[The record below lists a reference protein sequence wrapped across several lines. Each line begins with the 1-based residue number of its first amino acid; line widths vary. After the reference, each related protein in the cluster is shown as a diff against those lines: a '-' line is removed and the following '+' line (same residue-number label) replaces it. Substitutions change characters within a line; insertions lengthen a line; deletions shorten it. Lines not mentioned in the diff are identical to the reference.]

1 MSVARFT
8 ALPKLFA
15 RCRINKLMIDLND
28 QNFKVEI
35 SECSGLALVDFWAE
49 WCGPCRQ
56 VKPILEGL
64 ATEYEGKAKFGS
76 LEVDLNPETT
86 QQFGIQSIPTILI
99 FKNGE
104 VVEAVTGAEPK
115 ETYANLLNKHL
126 T

>member
-1 MSVARFT
+1 M
-8 ALPKLFA
+8 
-15 RCRINKLMIDLND
+15 INLND

-35 SECSGLALVDFWAE
+35 SEYQGLALVDFWAE

-56 VKPILEGL
+56 VGPVIEGL
-64 ATEYEGKAKFGS
+64 STEYEGKAKFGS
-76 LEVDLNPETT
+76 LEVDPNPTT
-86 QQFGIQSIPTILI
+86 SRQFGIQSIPTILI

-104 VVEAVTGAEPK
+104 VVETITGAEPK